1 MSNAQEAVK
10 TRHKETSLIFPVLAL
25 VVLFLWGSS
34 QTLPV
39 VIAINLLALIGILNS
54 AFSVVRHADVLA
66 HRLGEPYGSLILSLS
81 VVILEQSC
89 HYRSCGYN
97 SCQLRPLKER
107 IRPPISSA
115 FPKQTSLL
123 LLMEEVKRM

>member
-39 VIAINLLALIGILNS
+39 VIAINLLALIGILSS
-54 AFSVVRHADVLA
+54 AFSVVRHADVFG
-66 HRLGEPYGSLILSLS
+66 RISPSPG
-81 VVILEQSC
+81 
-89 HYRSCGYN
+89 RT
-97 SCQLRPLKER
+97 LRFAY
-107 IRPPISSA
+107 S
-115 FPKQTSLL
+115 
-123 LLMEEVKRM
+123 

>member
-39 VIAINLLALIGILNS
+39 VIGINLLALIGILS
-54 AFSVVRHADVLA
+54 
-66 HRLGEPYGSLILSLS
+66 
-81 VVILEQSC
+81 
-89 HYRSCGYN
+89 
-97 SCQLRPLKER
+97 
-107 IRPPISSA
+107 
-115 FPKQTSLL
+115 
-123 LLMEEVKRM
+123 

>member
-39 VIAINLLALIGILNS
+39 VIAINLLALIGILSS

-66 HRLGEPYGSLILSLS
+66 HRLGILGMRRKHVLYAFRQ
-81 VVILEQSC
+81 IAF
-89 HYRSCGYN
+89 RF
-97 SCQLRPLKER
+97 
-107 IRPPISSA
+107 IRH
-115 FPKQTSLL
+115 
-123 LLMEEVKRM
+123 R

>member
-39 VIAINLLALIGILNS
+39 VIAINLLALIGILSS
-54 AFSVVRHADVLA
+54 AFSVVRHDFSFNGNRRRRANA
-66 HRLGEPYGSLILSLS
+66 
-81 VVILEQSC
+81 
-89 HYRSCGYN
+89 N
-97 SCQLRPLKER
+97 
-107 IRPPISSA
+107 A
-115 FPKQTSLL
+115 
-123 LLMEEVKRM
+123 

>member
-39 VIAINLLALIGILNS
+39 VIAINLLALIGILSS
-54 AFSVVRHADVLA
+54 AFGVVRHADVLA
-66 HRLGEPYGSLILSLS
+66 IARENLTVRLFLTFQWLFLKS
-81 VVILEQSC
+81 V
-89 HYRSCGYN
+89 
-97 SCQLRPLKER
+97 
-107 IRPPISSA
+107 
-115 FPKQTSLL
+115 
-123 LLMEEVKRM
+123 

>member
-39 VIAINLLALIGILNS
+39 VIAINLLALIGILSS

-66 HRLGEPYGSLILSLS
+66 IAQENLTVRLF
-81 VVILEQSC
+81 
-89 HYRSCGYN
+89 
-97 SCQLRPLKER
+97 
-107 IRPPISSA
+107 SA
-115 FPKQTSLL
+115 FQWLFLKS
-123 LLMEEVKRM
+123 V

>member
-39 VIAINLLALIGILNS
+39 VIAINLLALIGILSS
-54 AFSVVRHADVLA
+54 AFS
-66 HRLGEPYGSLILSLS
+66 G
-81 VVILEQSC
+81 
-89 HYRSCGYN
+89 
-97 SCQLRPLKER
+97 
-107 IRPPISSA
+107 
-115 FPKQTSLL
+115 
-123 LLMEEVKRM
+123 

>member
-39 VIAINLLALIGILNS
+39 VIAINLLALIGILSS

-66 HRLGEPYGSLILSLS
+66 HRLENLTARLFLAFQWLFLKS
-81 VVILEQSC
+81 V
-89 HYRSCGYN
+89 
-97 SCQLRPLKER
+97 
-107 IRPPISSA
+107 
-115 FPKQTSLL
+115 
-123 LLMEEVKRM
+123 

>member
-39 VIAINLLALIGILNS
+39 VIAINLLALIGILSS

-66 HRLGEPYGSLILSLS
+66 HRTENLTVRLFLAFQWLFLKS
-81 VVILEQSC
+81 V
-89 HYRSCGYN
+89 
-97 SCQLRPLKER
+97 
-107 IRPPISSA
+107 
-115 FPKQTSLL
+115 
-123 LLMEEVKRM
+123 

>member
-10 TRHKETSLIFPVLAL
+10 PATKRLRLFSVLAL

-39 VIAINLLALIGILNS
+39 VIAINLLALIGILSS

-66 HRLGEPYGSLILSLS
+66 HRLENLTVRLFLAFQWLFLKS
-81 VVILEQSC
+81 V
-89 HYRSCGYN
+89 
-97 SCQLRPLKER
+97 
-107 IRPPISSA
+107 
-115 FPKQTSLL
+115 
-123 LLMEEVKRM
+123 

>member
-39 VIAINLLALIGILNS
+39 VIAINLLALIGILSS

-66 HRLGEPYGSLILSLS
+66 IAQENLTVRLFLTFQWLFLKS
-81 VVILEQSC
+81 V
-89 HYRSCGYN
+89 
-97 SCQLRPLKER
+97 
-107 IRPPISSA
+107 
-115 FPKQTSLL
+115 
-123 LLMEEVKRM
+123 

>member
-39 VIAINLLALIGILNS
+39 VIAINLLALIGILSRDRKSTRLNS
-54 AFSVVRHADVLA
+54 SHDSASRM
-66 HRLGEPYGSLILSLS
+66 P
-81 VVILEQSC
+81 
-89 HYRSCGYN
+89 
-97 SCQLRPLKER
+97 
-107 IRPPISSA
+107 SSA
-115 FPKQTSLL
+115 
-123 LLMEEVKRM
+123 

>member
-39 VIAINLLALIGILNS
+39 VIAINLLALIGILSS

-66 HRLGEPYGSLILSLS
+66 IARENLTVRLFLAFQWLF
-81 VVILEQSC
+81 
-89 HYRSCGYN
+89 
-97 SCQLRPLKER
+97 LK
-107 IRPPISSA
+107 
-115 FPKQTSLL
+115 L
-123 LLMEEVKRM
+123 V

>member
-39 VIAINLLALIGILNS
+39 VIAINLLALIGILSS

-66 HRLGEPYGSLILSLS
+66 IAQENLTVRLFLAFQWLFLKS
-81 VVILEQSC
+81 V
-89 HYRSCGYN
+89 
-97 SCQLRPLKER
+97 
-107 IRPPISSA
+107 
-115 FPKQTSLL
+115 
-123 LLMEEVKRM
+123 